1 MGRNNIITDIKM
13 VRQYCEQ
20 FYANRFKSLD
30 KIGLFLKRYKLSKH
44 INIFLG
50 MKAGSVLRMSKYI

>member
-13 VRQYCEQ
+13 IRQYCEQ

-44 INIFLG
+44 INIILG